1 MSRNFYNRWSKWVQS
16 STAELQT
23 YLPTAMLAAKL
34 LWMFPLTAMLLTTTL
49 KLPLSADVELSD
61 ELYWCENTMNQ
72 LLINVV
78 CLSVA

>member
-1 MSRNFYNRWSKWVQS
+1 MSRNFYNQWSKWVQP

-34 LWMFPLTAMLLTTTL
+34 LLMFPLTAMLLTTTL

-78 CLSVA
+78 CLSVV

>member
-1 MSRNFYNRWSKWVQS
+1 MNRNFYNQWSKWVQPR
-16 STAELQT
+16 TAELQT

-34 LWMFPLTAMLLTTTL
+34 LLMFPLTAMLLTTTL

-72 LLINVV
+72 LLINVM